1 MEKQMNWSEQ
11 EKKNSALE
19 AVKQI
24 KDHQIIGLGT
34 GSTAFYAIQAVGELV
49 KSGMSL
55 QAVATSV
62 HTENMAAE
70 LGIKLLKPEEVK
82 EIDLTIDGADEFD
95 SALNLIKGGGGAL
108 FREKIV
114 ASLSKKEI
122 IIADSSKMVERL
134 GKFKIPVE
142 VVPFGLSYVTQ
153 QLKKAGAICYL
164 RERNDK
170 VFLTDNQNY
179 IIDADFGLLDDP
191 AALAEKLNQIEGV
204 VAHGLFIHLAT
215 QVIMGKGDHV
225 VIYDGN

>member
-1 MEKQMNWSEQ
+1 MNWSEQ
-11 EKKNSALE
+11 EKKNAALE

-24 KDHQIIGLGT
+24 KDNQIIGLGT

-49 KSGMSL
+49 KSGMHL

-62 HTENMAAE
+62 HTEELAGE

-82 EIDLTIDGADEFD
+82 EIDITIDGADEFD

-122 IIADSSKMVERL
+122 IIADSSKLVNKL

-142 VVPFGLSYVTQ
+142 VVPFGLSYVKQ
-153 QLKKAGAICYL
+153 QLEKSGATCYL
-164 RERNDK
+164 RKRDDK
-170 VFLTDNQNY
+170 VFLTDNHNY
-179 IIDADFGLLDDP
+179 IIDADFGILDNP
-191 AALAEKLNQIEGV
+191 APLAEKLNQIEGV

-215 QVIMGKGDHV
+215 QVIMGKGDQV
-225 VIYDGN
+225 VVYAGN

>member
-11 EKKNSALE
+11 EKKNAALE

-24 KDHQIIGLGT
+24 KDNQIIGLGT

-49 KSGMSL
+49 KSGMHL

-62 HTENMAAE
+62 HTEELAAE

-82 EIDLTIDGADEFD
+82 EIDITIDGADEFD

-122 IIADSSKMVERL
+122 IIADSSKLVNKL

-142 VVPFGLSYVTQ
+142 VVPFGFSYVKQ
-153 QLKKAGAICYL
+153 QLEKSGATCYL
-164 RERNDK
+164 RKRDDK
-170 VFLTDNQNY
+170 VFLTDNHNY
-179 IIDADFGLLDDP
+179 IIDADFGLLDNP
-191 AALAEKLNQIEGV
+191 APLAETLNQIEGV

-215 QVIMGKGDHV
+215 QVIMGKGDQV
-225 VIYDGN
+225 VVYAGN